1 MKDGWKSLKNKGKNI
16 YIDFSENFD
25 KKILS
30 CITISNNLYD
40 SKDTLDILLDEKKI
54 SFNKI
59 AYCEQIHSNNVV
71 FIDKPGIYY
80 NSDGLVAKSNAGI
93 FLKIQTADCAP
104 IFIYDSKSELIG
116 LVHSGWKGT
125 QKGISQNAIDLFI
138 ENGSRP
144 SDIQVFIGPL
154 IKKCCYEVKNNVS
167 SKFDDKYILKNDNKL
182 FLDLETKI
190 IDDLLLCGLN
200 LKNIKFSKLCTFENQ
215 ICHSF
220 RKSNSTERMYSLIG
234 V

>member
-1 MKDGWKSLKNKGKNI
+1 MKNKCKNI

-30 CITISNNLYD
+30 CITVSNDLYD
-40 SKDTLDILLDEKKI
+40 SKDTLDRFLNKKKI
-54 SFNKI
+54 SSNKI
-59 AYCEQIHSNNVV
+59 AYCEQVHSNNVV

-80 NSDGLVAKSNAGI
+80 NSDGLVSKSNAGI
-93 FLKIQTADCAP
+93 FLQIQTADCAP

-125 QKGISQNAIDLFI
+125 QKGISKKAIDLFI

-144 SDIQVFIGPL
+144 NDIRVFIGPL
-154 IKKCCYEVKNNVS
+154 IKKCCYEVKGNVS

-182 FLDLETKI
+182 FLDLESKI
-190 IDDLLLCGLN
+190 IDDLLSCGVN
-200 LKNIKFSKLCTFENQ
+200 LKNIKFSELCTFENQ
-215 ICHSF
+215 RCHSF
-220 RKSNSTERMYSLIG
+220 RKSNNTERMYSLIG

>member
-1 MKDGWKSLKNKGKNI
+1 MKNKSKNI
-16 YIDFSENFD
+16 YIDFSANFD

-40 SKDTLDILLDEKKI
+40 SKETLDRFLNEKNI
-54 SFNKI
+54 SFNQI

-71 FIDKPGIYY
+71 FIDKPGIYN

-104 IFIYDSKSELIG
+104 VFIYDSKSELIG

-125 QKGISQNAIDLFI
+125 QKSISKNAIDLFI
-138 ENGSRP
+138 KNGSKP
-144 SDIQVFIGPL
+144 NDIQVFIGPL
-154 IKKCCYEVKNNVS
+154 IKKCCYEVKDNVS
-167 SKFDDKYILKNDNKL
+167 SKFDDKYILKNDDKL
-182 FLDLETKI
+182 FLDLEAKI
-190 IDDLLLCGLN
+190 IDDLLSCGVN
-200 LKNIKFSKLCTFENQ
+200 LKNIKFSELCTFENQ
-215 ICHSF
+215 RCHSF
-220 RKSNSTERMYSLIG
+220 RKTNNTERMYSLIG

>member
-1 MKDGWKSLKNKGKNI
+1 MKNKSRNI

-30 CITISNNLYD
+30 FITISNDLYD
-40 SKDTLDILLDEKKI
+40 SKDTLDRLLNEKKI
-54 SFNKI
+54 RFNKI
-59 AYCEQIHSNNVV
+59 AYCEQVHSNNVI
-71 FIDKPGIYY
+71 FIDKPGVYY

-125 QKGISQNAIDLFI
+125 QKGISKNAIDLFV

-144 SDIQVFIGPL
+144 NDIQVFIGPL

-167 SKFDDKYILKNDNKL
+167 SKFDDKYILKNDNKI

-190 IDDLLLCGLN
+190 IDDLLSCGLN

-215 ICHSF
+215 ICHSY
-220 RKSNSTERMYSLIG
+220 RKSNSIERMYSLIG

>member
-1 MKDGWKSLKNKGKNI
+1 MKNKGKNI

>member
-1 MKDGWKSLKNKGKNI
+1 MKNKSRNI

-30 CITISNNLYD
+30 FITISNDLYD
-40 SKDTLDILLDEKKI
+40 SKDTLDRLLNEKKI
-54 SFNKI
+54 RFNKI
-59 AYCEQIHSNNVV
+59 AYCEQVHSNNVV
-71 FIDKPGIYY
+71 FIDKPGVYY

-125 QKGISQNAIDLFI
+125 QKGISKNAIDLFV

-144 SDIQVFIGPL
+144 NDIQVFIGPL

-167 SKFDDKYILKNDNKL
+167 SKFDDKYILKNDNKI

-190 IDDLLLCGLN
+190 IDDLLSCGLN
-200 LKNIKFSKLCTFENQ
+200 LKNIKISKLCTFENQ
-215 ICHSF
+215 ICHSY
-220 RKSNSTERMYSLIG
+220 RKSNSIERMYSLIG

>member
-1 MKDGWKSLKNKGKNI
+1 LKNKNKTI

-25 KKILS
+25 KEILS

-40 SKDTLDILLDEKKI
+40 SKDTLDRLLNEKKI

-59 AYCEQIHSNNVV
+59 AYCEQIHSDSVV

-80 NSDGLVAKSNAGI
+80 KSDGLVAKSNAGI

-104 IFIYDSKSELIG
+104 IFIYDPKSKLIG

-125 QKGISQNAIDLFI
+125 QKSISKNAIDLFI
-138 ENGSRP
+138 QNGSSP
-144 SDIQVFIGPL
+144 KNIKVFIGPL

-167 SKFDDKYILKNDNKL
+167 SKFDDKYIFKNDNKL
-182 FLDLETKI
+182 FLDLESKI
-190 IDDLLLCGLN
+190 VDDLLLCGLN
-200 LKNIKFSKLCTFENQ
+200 LKNIKISKLCTFENQ
-215 ICHSF
+215 SFHSF
-220 RKSNSTERMYSLIG
+220 RRTNNTKRMYSLIG